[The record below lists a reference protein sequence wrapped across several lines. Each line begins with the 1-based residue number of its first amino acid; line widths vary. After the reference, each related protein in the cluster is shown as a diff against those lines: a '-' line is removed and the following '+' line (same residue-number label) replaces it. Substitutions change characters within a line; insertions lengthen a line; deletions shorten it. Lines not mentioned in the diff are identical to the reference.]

1 MKKSELTNLI
11 TRKTTLKESLDIV
24 KESISSMDEIGGFD
38 NPELMSQYHGN
49 YTGDLITI
57 FHHFDGAIDLL
68 MQSMES
74 IVDEN
79 ERAQGKEVLN
89 SLHDFMK
96 KYLSLL
102 ANLSSKSEEMDRKYP
117 QKDSKITGL
126 NDPINH
132 MKGFSLNER
141 KKR

>member
-1 MKKSELTNLI
+1 MKKSELTKLI
-11 TRKTTLKESLDIV
+11 TRKTTLKESLDII
-24 KESISSMDEIGGFD
+24 KDSMSSMDETGGFD
-38 NPELMSQYHGN
+38 NPELMGQYHGN

-57 FHHFDGAIDLL
+57 FYHFDEAIDPL
-68 MQSMES
+68 MRSIES
-74 IVDEN
+74 IMDEN
-79 ERAQGKEVLN
+79 ERAQGKEVLI

-102 ANLSSKSEEMDRKYP
+102 SNLSNKSKEINSKYP
-117 QKDSKITGL
+117 QKDTKITGL
-126 NDPINH
+126 NNP